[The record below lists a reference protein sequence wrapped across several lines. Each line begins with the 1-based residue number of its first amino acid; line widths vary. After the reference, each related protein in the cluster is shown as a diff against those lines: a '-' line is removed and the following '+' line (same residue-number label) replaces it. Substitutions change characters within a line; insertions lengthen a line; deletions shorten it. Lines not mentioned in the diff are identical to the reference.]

1 MKRYYYNNW
10 LAQVLLHFSTCHTIA
25 IGWFVLSKLS
35 EEQTS
40 QKSRNHETIHAMQWT
55 EVTMASGTI
64 LLAIVLLFG
73 ISAWWM
79 LLAPLMYYIW
89 YLFEWFIKLPHGN
102 AYHYVSFEMEAYCY
116 DEDNDY
122 CESRKMFTEWVSRI

>member
-10 LAQVLLHFSTCHTIA
+10 LAKVLLHFSTCHTIA

-55 EVTMASGTI
+55 EVTMVSGTI

-89 YLFEWFIKLPHGN
+89 YLFEWFLKLPHGN
-102 AYHYVSFEMEAYCY
+102 AYHHVSFEMEAYCY

-122 CESRKMFTEWVSRI
+122 CENRKMFTEWVSRI